1 MYYKICFTLI
11 ILFAS
16 CAAQAD
22 AADSR
27 YRVEIIVLTHLEHD
41 QSPDEAA
48 VLEDF
53 SEALDFLTPPP
64 VDEAAAAEVDQGAE
78 AGAVA
83 TDAEAAQPPEPDAE
97 EEEPACA
104 VTHVTEMGPEIRE
117 AWQRLRRSRPF
128 RPLQYLSWEQPG
140 TPPFPA
146 LRLHDLETVFTE
158 DPWLDLR
165 EPAGEGAEPA
175 FTFGDTAPDPA
186 VDAETA
192 SGPLPSP
199 ILYYRLDGMTRL
211 VRTRFLHLEVKVE
224 MREPVFDPA
233 LGRAPAVPADGL
245 PEQASLPQPTSFLVH
260 RLDQRRQVKTGRMEY
275 FDGPVL
281 GVLAFITDISDTLA
295 GENPD
300 L

>member
-1 MYYKICFTLI
+1 MFYRIFLI
-11 ILFAS
+11 LIFVLAS

-22 AADSR
+22 VADSR

-41 QSPDEAA
+41 QPPDEAA
-48 VLEDF
+48 LLEDF
-53 SEALDFLTPPP
+53 SDALDFLTPPS
-64 VDEAAAAEVDQGAE
+64 VDEAASVEAEQGAE
-78 AGAVA
+78 AGAA
-83 TDAEAAQPPEPDAE
+83 ASDAEAADPGDPSAE
-97 EEEPACA
+97 EEEPACT
-104 VTHVTEMGPEIRE
+104 VIHVTEMGPEMQE

-140 TPPFPA
+140 VPPFPA

-165 EPAGEGAEPA
+165 EAAGDSTESA
-175 FTFGDTAPDPA
+175 FVFGDAVPDPA
-186 VDAETA
+186 VGAETD

-199 ILYYRLDGMTRL
+199 ILYYRLDGTARL

-233 LGRAPAVPADGL
+233 LTKAPAVPAEAFPDQA
-245 PEQASLPQPTSFLVH
+245 PEPQPTSFLVQ

-281 GVLAFITDISDTLA
+281 GVLAFITDISDSVE
-295 GENPD
+295 GEDPG